1 MNNLTK
7 IIIFC
12 SRKTSSAKNT
22 VIATANGVTP
32 EAISVI
38 ADCFVGLRPPRNDE
52 IVNELYIMNK
62 GGYVYIMTNRA
73 GTVLYTG
80 VTSTIANRVCEHRTK
95 AHPDGFTARYNCT
108 KLVYYKKFATIE
120 EAIAEEKRIKGG
132 SRQRKIDLIQSINPT
147 WQDLFAEVQRLGVGY
162 PKAEEGMMQRK
173 GNCQ

>member
-1 MNNLTK
+1 MFHVEHEVTSPVARNDDGGVDGVRHCEDCEERSRTK
-7 IIIFC
+7 Q
-12 SRKTSSAKNT
+12 SELLGEVASPVARNDASSA
-22 VIATANGVTP
+22 
-32 EAISVI
+32 
-38 ADCFVGLRPPRNDE
+38 CRPPRNDE

-132 SRQRKIDLIQSINPT
+132 SRQRKIDLIQSINPA
-147 WQDLFAEVQRLGVGY
+147 WQDLFAEVQRLGVG
-162 PKAEEGMMQRK
+162 
-173 GNCQ
+173 